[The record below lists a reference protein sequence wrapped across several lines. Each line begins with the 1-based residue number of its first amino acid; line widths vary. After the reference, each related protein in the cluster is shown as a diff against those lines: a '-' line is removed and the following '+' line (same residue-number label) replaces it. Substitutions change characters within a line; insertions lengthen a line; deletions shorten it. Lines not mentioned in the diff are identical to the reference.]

1 MLALLGLHLA
11 AALCAPMLVRV
22 LRRDAFFILA
32 LVPASAVV
40 WALFHTSQAFTHPY
54 TQSVPWVPRLGLFL
68 AFRID
73 PLSWLM
79 MIIVGGV
86 GALVM
91 VYAGRYFSAK
101 AKSLGRFS
109 GVFVAFAG
117 AMLGIVTTDQTL
129 ALYFFWE
136 MTSVLSFLLIG
147 HHHSRG
153 PARAAARQAFLVT
166 GSGALAMFA
175 GFVILG
181 ATPEGSFRISS
192 LIAALQK
199 GTLDPTS
206 PAVIVAGVLI
216 LLGAFSKSAQVP
228 FHFWLPGAMA
238 APTPVSAYL
247 HAAAMVKAGIYLVAR
262 LTPAF
267 ALVPLW
273 SVLTVVVG
281 LFTMLVGSYRAL
293 RQYDLKLILAYGT
306 VSQLGLMMAAVGM
319 GNAAALSAGL
329 VMLVAHSFFKSTLFL
344 SVGAVEAATS
354 TRDLRELSGL
364 WRSKPLLASAAALAT
379 LSMAGIPVTT
389 GYLGKEALISALTH
403 HVASAWMGQNAPAI
417 TTVFLVILV
426 AGSIMTFAYSW
437 RFWWGAFATK
447 RVQMQ
452 HQVKRTPRG
461 MAGPIAFLSCGAFLG
476 LAAHPLTVAL
486 TPAVEG
492 LPGEVHLALWSGWI
506 PALLT
511 ALIIAA
517 GAVMAYFRPAV
528 ARIQRRLAPKGS
540 VVGAYAW
547 SMRELELLSTRVTG
561 LLHRGSLPS
570 DLAVI
575 FGSFVTV
582 SLYAI
587 HRIANGTPTDLPSE
601 VEPVTLAPLKP
612 WDSPIQLVLVALI
625 LLAAFITVRARR
637 RMKAALALSA
647 VGTLVTLLFAFHG
660 APDLALTQLAVEAVS
675 LVVFVLVLRRLPLYF
690 SDRPLPSSR
699 WWRMALAILVG
710 LVVTLGG
717 WYAVSAR
724 VADPISALMPAE
736 ALGFGDGQNVV
747 NVILVDMRAW
757 DTVGELSVLLVT
769 ATGVASLIYVQS
781 RSGKISRAPEKSK
794 KSAAFLPGVVALRS
808 RDRSMVLEV
817 SARVLFPLMLVFSIW
832 LLLIGHNSPGGGFAG
847 GVVAGLAF
855 LLRYLAGG
863 RYDLGEAMPIPAGR
877 LLGMGL
883 FVAAAGGAAPLAFG
897 NAVLEST
904 PVHFDLGAIGELH
917 FTTAMILDIGVYIL
931 VVGLVIDLVSA
942 LGAEIDRHMD
952 AQRQKAATAG
962 KRK

>member
-1 MLALLGLHLA
+1 MLALLGLHLV
-11 AALCAPMLVRV
+11 AALCAPMLVRAM
-22 LRRDAFFILA
+22 RRGAFFILA
-32 LVPASAVV
+32 LVPATAVV
-40 WALFHTSQAFTHPY
+40 WALSHTAQAFGQPY

-68 AFRID
+68 TFRVD
-73 PLSWLM
+73 ALSWLM

-86 GALVM
+86 GACVM
-91 VYAGRYFSAK
+91 VYAGRYFSDK
-101 AKSLGRFS
+101 AHSLGRFS

-129 ALYFFWE
+129 TLYFFWE

-147 HHHSRG
+147 HHHSRA

-181 ATPEGSFRISS
+181 AVPEGSFQISS
-192 LIAALQK
+192 LIAALQN
-199 GTLDPTS
+199 GTLNPSS
-206 PAVIVAGVLI
+206 PSVIVAGVLI
-216 LLGAFSKSAQVP
+216 LFGAFSKSAQVP

-267 ALVPLW
+267 ALVPGW
-273 SVLTVVVG
+273 SILTVVIG

-329 VMLVAHSFFKSTLFL
+329 TMLVAHSFFKSTLFL

-364 WRSKPLLASAAALAT
+364 WRSKPLLAAAAGLST
-379 LSMAGIPVTT
+379 LSMAGIPITT
-389 GYLGKEALISALTH
+389 GYLGKEALISALVH
-403 HVASAWMGQNAPAI
+403 HAPSNWMANDAASI
-417 TTVFLVILV
+417 TSILLAILV
-426 AGSIMTFAYSW
+426 VGSIMTFAYSW

-447 RVQMQ
+447 RVRMQ
-452 HQVKRTPRG
+452 HEVKRTPRG
-461 MAGPIAFLSCGAFLG
+461 MAAPIAFLSCGAFLG
-476 LAAHPLTVAL
+476 LAGGPLTTAL
-486 TPAVEG
+486 TPVVKG
-492 LPGEVHLALWSGWI
+492 LPGEIHLSLWSGVV

-511 ALIIAA
+511 ALII
-517 GAVMAYFRPAV
+517 GFGIVMAFFRPAI
-528 ARIQRRLAPKGS
+528 ARIQRSLAPKGS
-540 VVGAYAW
+540 VVGFYAW
-547 SMRELELLSTRVTG
+547 TIRELELVSARVTG
-561 LLHRGSLPS
+561 RLNRGSLPS

-575 FGSFVTV
+575 FGSFTV
-582 SLYAI
+582 VSFYAI
-587 HRIANGTPTDLPSE
+587 FSARSGGAK
-601 VEPVTLAPLKP
+601 LAPLKL
-612 WDSPIQLVLVALI
+612 WDNPIQLVLVLLI
-625 LLAAFITVRARR
+625 ILAALITVRARR

-647 VGTLVTLLFAFHG
+647 VGTLVTLLFAAHG

-675 LVVFVLVLRRLPLYF
+675 LVVFILVLRRLPLYF

-699 WWRMALAILVG
+699 WWRLVLSVLVG

-724 VADPISALMPAE
+724 VTDPISALMPAE
-736 ALGFGDGQNVV
+736 ALGFGNGQNVV

-781 RSGKISRAPEKSK
+781 RSGKIERAPKKPEKST
-794 KSAAFLPGVVALRS
+794 AFLPGVVALRS
-808 RDRSMVLEV
+808 KDRSMVLEV

-847 GVVAGLAF
+847 GVIAGLAF

-904 PVHFDLGAIGELH
+904 AVHLDLGGWGEIH

-942 LGAEIDRHMD
+942 LGAEIDRHTD
-952 AQRQKAATAG
+952 AQKQRAVAAG